1 MTARALAA
9 VCKRH
14 GIRLATTPM
23 GDGETYAWTASVQ
36 DGDVSAI
43 ANEMTEADA
52 VAALLK
58 ARYQIR
64 TNRNTGRVPSGKEW
78 SATCPCD
85 AVFEG
90 HNYGP
95 TELAAVVALADR
107 LAGVQG

>member
-58 ARYQIR
+58 ERWGMATWR
-64 TNRNTGRVPSGKEW
+64 TGNEW
-78 SATCPCD
+78 SASSGDFGSEAYTLD
-85 AVFEG
+85 RAWS
-90 HNYGP
+90 
-95 TELAAVVALADR
+95 ELAAVVALADR
-107 LAGVQG
+107 LAGVQP